1 MKIARIAGVVAAVMW
16 LAIPA
21 FAAELQPVA
30 HPEEAG
36 FAADRLQRLTDAF
49 QGYVDQGRLPG
60 AVVLIARGDK
70 VAYLRTFG
78 WQDRERH
85 IAMRPDS
92 IFRIYSMTK
101 PIVSVAA
108 MSLAEEGKLDLAA
121 PVSQY
126 LPEFKDAQVG
136 VERRD
141 PKTGDTAL
149 AMEPQKRPMAV
160 QDLLRH
166 TAGFVYGAFG
176 NGLVHKAY
184 RAANLF
190 DIDQTQAEM
199 AAKLSKL
206 PLAHQPGEVW
216 EYGMA
221 TDVLGRVVEVASG
234 MTLDRLIEERITKPL
249 GMTSTGFWVR
259 EEDLGR
265 LAQPQADP
273 ATGKPPATPYPLDV
287 SKKPRWLSGG
297 GGMVSTAGDYLK
309 FCEMLLNHGEWQEAR
324 VLAPATVTLMTSDAL
339 PPGIGY
345 ALGALGTL
353 APEFLPTPAEG
364 QRFGLGF
371 AVRTA
376 AGRNPLPGSVGTYF
390 WAGALGTIF
399 WVDPAEKVVAIMM
412 VQEPFAN
419 ALGPWRAFRYL
430 TYQALV
436 GKAG

>member
-1 MKIARIAGVVAAVMW
+1 MKIARIAGVVATVAL

-21 FAAELQPVA
+21 LAAELQPLA

-36 FAADRLQRLTDAF
+36 FATDRLQRLTDAF

-60 AVVLIARGDK
+60 AVVLIARDDK
-70 VAYLRTFG
+70 VAYFRTFG

-85 IAMRPDS
+85 IAMRADS
-92 IFRIYSMTK
+92 IFRIASMTK

-126 LPEFKDAQVG
+126 LPEFKDVQVG

-149 AMEPQKRPMAV
+149 VMEPQKRPMTV

-166 TAGFVYGAFG
+166 TAGLVYGIVG

-184 RAANLF
+184 RAAIPNIF
-190 DIDQTQAEM
+190 DFDQPEAEM
-199 AAKLSKL
+199 IGKLAKL

-234 MTLDRLIEERITKPL
+234 MTLDRLVEERITKPL

-259 EEDLGR
+259 AEDLGR
-265 LAQPQADP
+265 LAQLQADP
-273 ATGKPPATPYPLDV
+273 TTGKRPAAPDM

-297 GGMVSTAGDYLK
+297 AGMVSTAGDYLK
-309 FCEMLLNHGEWQEAR
+309 FCEMLLHRGEWQEAR

-345 ALGALGTL
+345 SLGVFATL
-353 APEFLPTPAEG
+353 TPEIVPTPAEG
-364 QRFGLGF
+364 QGFGLGF
-371 AVRTA
+371 AVRTVS
-376 AGRNPLPGSVGTYF
+376 GRNPLPASVGTYF
-390 WAGALGTIF
+390 WGGAFGTVF
-399 WVDPAEKVVAIMM
+399 WVDPEEKLVAITMI
-412 VQEPFAN
+412 QAP
-419 ALGPWRAFRYL
+419 LGGGPPYTRAFRNL

>member
-1 MKIARIAGVVAAVMW
+1 MKSARFAGVVAAVAW

-21 FAAELQPVA
+21 LAAELRPLA
-30 HPEEAG
+30 HPEEVG
-36 FAADRLQRLTDAF
+36 FATDRLQRLTDAF

-60 AVVLIARGDK
+60 AVVLIARDDK
-70 VAYLRTFG
+70 VAYFRTFG
-78 WQDRERH
+78 WQDRGRH

-126 LPEFKDAQVG
+126 LPEFKDVQVG

-149 AMEPQKRPMAV
+149 VMEPQKRPMTV

-176 NGLVHKAY
+176 NGVVHQAY
-184 RAANLF
+184 RAAIANVSDF
-190 DIDQTQAEM
+190 DQPEAEIIG
-199 AAKLSKL
+199 KLARL

-234 MTLDRLIEERITKPL
+234 MTLDRLVEEGVTRPL

-265 LAQPQADP
+265 VAQPQADS
-273 ATGKPPATPYPLDV
+273 ATGKPPAVPDM

-309 FCEMLLNHGEWQEAR
+309 FCEMLLNCGEWQEAR

-339 PPGIGY
+339 PPGIAY
-345 ALGALGTL
+345 SPGALATL
-353 APEFLPTPAEG
+353 APEFLPTPAAG
-364 QRFGLGF
+364 QSFGLGF
-371 AVRTA
+371 AIRTA
-376 AGRNPLPGSVGTYF
+376 AGRNPLPAGVGTYF
-390 WAGALGTIF
+390 WAGYLGTIF
-399 WVDPAEKVVAIMM
+399 WVDPAEKLIAIMM
-412 VQEPFAN
+412 VQVPFTN
-419 ALGPWRAFRYL
+419 ALGSWRAFRYL

>member
-1 MKIARIAGVVAAVMW
+1 MKLARFAGVAAAVMW

-21 FAAELQPVA
+21 FAAELQPLS

-36 FAADRLQRLTDAF
+36 FASDRLQRLTDAF

-60 AVVLIARGDK
+60 AVVLIARDDK

-85 IAMRPDS
+85 IAMRPDT
-92 IFRIYSMTK
+92 IFRIASMTK

-108 MSLAEEGKLDLAA
+108 MALAEEGKLDLAA

-126 LPEFKDAQVG
+126 LPEFKDVQVG

-141 PKTGDTAL
+141 PRTGETAL
-149 AMEPQKRPMAV
+149 AMEPQTRPMTV

-166 TAGFVYGAFG
+166 TAGLVYGVFG

-184 RAANLF
+184 RAAIANLF
-190 DIDQTQAEM
+190 DFDQPEAEIIGR
-199 AAKLSKL
+199 LSKL

-234 MTLDRLIEERITKPL
+234 KTLDRVVEERITKPL

-265 LAQPQADP
+265 LAQLQADP
-273 ATGKPPATPYPLDV
+273 ATGKRPAAPDM
-287 SKKPRWLSGG
+287 SKKPQWFSGG
-297 GGMVSTAGDYLK
+297 AGMVSTAGDYLK
-309 FCEMLLNHGEWQEAR
+309 FCEMLLHRGEWQEAR
-324 VLAPATVTLMTSDAL
+324 VLAPATVTLMTADAL

-345 ALGALGTL
+345 SLGVLATL
-353 APEFLPTPAEG
+353 APEILPTPAEG
-364 QRFGLGF
+364 QGFGLGF

-390 WAGALGTIF
+390 WGGAFGTVF
-399 WVDPAEKVVAIMM
+399 WVDPEEKLTAIMM
-412 VQEPFAN
+412 IQVP
-419 ALGPWRAFRYL
+419 LGTGIRYARAMRYL

>member
-1 MKIARIAGVVAAVMW
+1 VVAAIVW

-49 QGYVDQGRLPG
+49 EGYVDQGRLPG
-60 AVVLIARGDK
+60 AVVLIARDDK
-70 VAYLRTFG
+70 VAYFRTFG
-78 WQDRERH
+78 WQDREQH

-92 IFRIYSMTK
+92 IFRIASMTK

-121 PVSQY
+121 PVAQY
-126 LPEFKDAQVG
+126 LPEFKDTQVG

-141 PKTGDTAL
+141 PKTGETVL
-149 AMEPQKRPMAV
+149 VMEAQKQPMTV

-166 TAGFVYGAFG
+166 TAGFVYGVIG

-184 RAANLF
+184 RAAIPNGF
-190 DIDQTQAEM
+190 DFDQTEAEIIG
-199 AAKLSKL
+199 KLSKL

-234 MTLDRLIEERITKPL
+234 MTLDRLVEERIAKPF

-259 EEDLGR
+259 KEDLGR
-265 LAQPQADP
+265 LAQLQADP
-273 ATGKPPATPYPLDV
+273 ATGKRPAAPDM
-287 SKKPRWLSGG
+287 SKKPRWFSGG
-297 GGMVSTAGDYLK
+297 AGMVSTAGDYLK
-309 FCEMLLNHGEWQEAR
+309 FCEMLLHRGEWQEAR
-324 VLAPATVTLMTSDAL
+324 VLALATVTLMTSDAL

-345 ALGALGTL
+345 SLGVLATL
-353 APEFLPTPAEG
+353 TPEILPTPAEG
-364 QRFGLGF
+364 QGFGLGF
-371 AVRTA
+371 AVRTTP
-376 AGRNPLPGSVGTYF
+376 GRNPLPGSVGTYS
-390 WAGALGTIF
+390 WAGAWGTYF
-399 WVDPAEKVVAIMM
+399 WVDPEEKLIAIMM
-412 VQEPFAN
+412 IQGP
-419 ALGPWRAFRYL
+419 LGGGPPYQRAIRYL

>member
-1 MKIARIAGVVAAVMW
+1 
-16 LAIPA
+16 
-21 FAAELQPVA
+21 
-30 HPEEAG
+30 
-36 FAADRLQRLTDAF
+36 LTDAF
-49 QGYVDQGRLPG
+49 QGYVDRGRLPG
-60 AVVLIARGDK
+60 AVVLIARDDK
-70 VAYLRTFG
+70 VAYFRTFG

-92 IFRIYSMTK
+92 IFRIASMTK

-108 MSLAEEGKLDLAA
+108 MSLAEEGKLDLVA
-121 PVSQY
+121 PVAQY
-126 LPEFKDAQVG
+126 LPEFKDVQVG

-141 PKTGDTAL
+141 PKTGETVL
-149 AMEPQKRPMAV
+149 VMEPQKRPMTV

-166 TAGFVYGAFG
+166 TAGLVYGLFG

-184 RAANLF
+184 RAAIANVLDF
-190 DIDQTQAEM
+190 DQTETEIIG
-199 AAKLSKL
+199 KLAKL

-221 TDVLGRVVEVASG
+221 TDLLGRVVEVASG
-234 MTLDRLIEERITKPL
+234 MTLDRLVEERVTKPL

-273 ATGKPPATPYPLDV
+273 ATGKRPALPDM

-297 GGMVSTAGDYLK
+297 AGMVSTAGDYLK
-309 FCEMLLNHGEWQEAR
+309 FCGMLLHRGEWQEAR
-324 VLAPATVTLMTSDAL
+324 VLAPATVTLITSDAL

-345 ALGALGTL
+345 SPGAL
-353 APEFLPTPAEG
+353 AAAVPEILPTPAEG
-364 QRFGLGF
+364 QGFGLGF

-376 AGRNPLPGSVGTYF
+376 AGRNPLPGSLGSYF
-390 WAGALGTIF
+390 WGGAWGTVF
-399 WVDPAEKVVAIMM
+399 WVDPAEKLVAIMM
-412 VQEPFAN
+412 IQVP
-419 ALGPWRAFRYL
+419 LGGGPRYQRAMRYL

-436 GKAG
+436 GKPG

>member
-1 MKIARIAGVVAAVMW
+1 MKIARIAGVVAAVAW
-16 LAIPA
+16 LAIPV

-36 FAADRLQRLTDAF
+36 FASDRLQRLTEAF

-60 AVVLIARGDK
+60 AVVLIARDDK
-70 VAYLRTFG
+70 VAYLRVFG

-92 IFRIYSMTK
+92 IFRVASMTK

-108 MSLAEEGKLDLAA
+108 MALAEEGKLDLAA

-126 LPEFKDAQVG
+126 LPEFKDVQVG

-141 PKTGDTAL
+141 PKTGGTVL
-149 AMEPQKRPMAV
+149 VLEPQKQPMTV

-166 TAGFVYGAFG
+166 TAGLVYGIVG

-184 RAANLF
+184 RAAIADIF
-190 DIDQTQAEM
+190 DFDQTE
-199 AAKLSKL
+199 AAIIGKLSKL

-221 TDVLGRVVEVASG
+221 TDLLGRVVEVASG
-234 MTLDRLIEERITKPL
+234 MTLDRLVEERATKPL

-265 LAQPQADP
+265 LAQLQTDP
-273 ATGKPPATPYPLDV
+273 ATGKRPAAPDM
-287 SKKPRWLSGG
+287 SKQPRWLSGG
-297 GGMVSTAGDYLK
+297 AGMVSTAGDYLK
-309 FCEMLLNHGEWQEAR
+309 FCEMLLHRGEWQEAR

-345 ALGALGTL
+345 SLGVL
-353 APEFLPTPAEG
+353 ATVIPESLPTPAEG
-364 QRFGLGF
+364 QGFGLGF

-376 AGRNPLPGSVGTYF
+376 PGRNPLPGSVGTYF
-390 WAGALGTIF
+390 WGGAWGTYF
-399 WVDPAEKVVAIMM
+399 WVDPEEMLIAIMM
-412 VQEPFAN
+412 IQVP
-419 ALGPWRAFRYL
+419 LGGGAPYQRAIRYL

>member
-1 MKIARIAGVVAAVMW
+1 MKIARFAGVVAAVAW

-21 FAAELQPVA
+21 LAAEMQPLA
-30 HPEEAG
+30 HPEEVG
-36 FAADRLQRLTDAF
+36 FATDRLQRVTDAF

-60 AVVLIARGDK
+60 AVVLIARDDK
-70 VAYLRTFG
+70 VAYFRTFG
-78 WQDRERH
+78 RQDRERH

-126 LPEFKDAQVG
+126 LPEFKGSQVG

-149 AMEPQKRPMAV
+149 AMEPQKRPMTV

-176 NGLVHKAY
+176 NGVVHKAY
-184 RAANLF
+184 RAVNLF
-190 DIDQTQAEM
+190 DPDQTQAEM

-234 MTLDRLIEERITKPL
+234 MTLDRLVEERVTRPL

-265 LAQPQADP
+265 LAQLQADP
-273 ATGKPPATPYPLDV
+273 ATGKRPAAVDM

-297 GGMVSTAGDYLK
+297 GGMVSTAGDYLR

-345 ALGALGTL
+345 APGALATL
-353 APEFLPTPAEG
+353 APEFLPTPAAG
-364 QRFGLGF
+364 QGFGLGF
-371 AVRTA
+371 AIRTA
-376 AGRNPLPGSVGTYF
+376 AGRNPLPASIGTYS
-390 WAGALGTIF
+390 WAGDLGTIF
-399 WVDPAEKVVAIMM
+399 WVDPTEKLIAIMM

-419 ALGPWRAFRYL
+419 ALGSWRAFRYL

-436 GKAG
+436 GKTG